1 VTPGSGEGLD
11 RRGFLALTASTAIAA
26 ASHPGAALAATAA
39 VAAGDP
45 CGTVEFI
52 DVPLDVVPVPK
63 DIAFVVEFPGART
76 LTLRAHYWYH
86 APSMRAGKRLPA
98 IVDFNPYRRR
108 DGMLYVDSMMY
119 PWFSFN
125 EYLCFRVDLQGSGD
139 SDGTITDEY
148 TEDELSSCVQII
160 EQIARLPFCDGN
172 VGMMGK
178 SWSAINSLMVAARDD
193 CPAALKA
200 IVFCCGT
207 DDRFNDDVHYM
218 GGAMMY
224 DQPSWAGSMWG
235 WLPMPPDP
243 LVVGERWTDMWR
255 ERIATLGFWFD
266 AWATHQTRDAYW
278 SNTSV
283 RDYYDRVKVPVFAI
297 SGWWDG
303 YKNPAERAVRE
314 LGALGKPSA
323 GILGPWG
330 HKYPFDGYP
339 GPRVDWL
346 RYIVPHWW
354 DRWLKGATPDPSS
367 AWPQLAVWLGRS
379 REPDRIPDYVER
391 GAWVAEDHAWKD
403 RVLPLALHLASGN
416 AMSEQPGGTAQSYAI
431 SSDRLVGTSMLE
443 STSWGECENDD
454 LPRDQS
460 ETDRR
465 SLWFDTAPL
474 EADLSC
480 FGYPEVTLALEC
492 DRSPAAI
499 AVRLCEVS
507 PSGRS
512 HLVTY
517 RFWNLGYLDGELGKP
532 QPVPAGRF
540 VVKLPLNVM
549 GHTFAR
555 GWKIRLS
562 ISPAFVPTMWRAP
575 GLATIVLHAGA
586 DVQSALVL
594 PVRPARPQE
603 DARAGALLGSNVT
616 AHVNPER
623 YAPIEATRR
632 DAVNRRTA
640 KVIDAGGKPGVAV
653 HKLMDAGSYV
663 YGGILE
669 RLLVDSSATEE
680 FRTIAGDPMSAEMT
694 TRYESKL
701 ERGAWRVRAVTQT
714 RVWSEHL
721 ASGEPAFRYSAD
733 VETFVGERP
742 FERRHVE
749 GSIPRRWV

>member
-1 VTPGSGEGLD
+1 VSEGSTENLD
-11 RRGFLALTASTAIAA
+11 RRGFLALA
-26 ASHPGAALAATAA
+26 AATAA
-39 VAAGDP
+39 TLSCDVKAVAADS
-45 CGTVEFI
+45 CGPVEYI
-52 DVPLDVVPVPK
+52 DVPLDVVPPPK
-63 DIAFVVEFPGART
+63 EIAFEVTVRGGGR

-86 APSMRAGKRLPA
+86 APAMRAGKRLPA

-139 SDGTITDEY
+139 SDGVITDEY
-148 TEDELSSCVQII
+148 TEDELSSCVQTI
-160 EQIARLPFCDGN
+160 EQISRLPFCDGN

-193 CPAALKA
+193 CPRALKA

-224 DQPSWAGSMWG
+224 DQPSWAASMWG

-243 LVVGERWTDMWR
+243 LVVGDRWKEMWR
-255 ERIATLGFWFD
+255 ERVRALDFWF
-266 AWATHQTRDAYW
+266 AEWASHQTRDDYW
-278 SNTSV
+278 RRTSV
-283 RDYYDRVKVPVFAI
+283 RDHYERVKVPVFTI

-314 LGALGKPSA
+314 LGALGKPVA

-354 DRWLKGATPDPSS
+354 DRWLKGTTPDAAQ
-367 AWPQLAVWLGRS
+367 AWPELAVWLGES
-379 REPDRIPDYVER
+379 REPSRVPDYVER
-391 GAWVAEDHAWKD
+391 GTWVAEDHAWPQRTKP
-403 RVLPLALHLASGN
+403 RTLHLVAGN
-416 AMSEQPGGTAQSYAI
+416 GLATKPSPQAQRYRI
-431 SSDRLVGTSMLE
+431 SSETLVGTAMLE

-454 LPRDQS
+454 LPRDQRQ
-460 ETDRR
+460 TDRR
-465 SLWFDTAPL
+465 SLYFDGPPL

-492 DRSPAAI
+492 DRDPAAI
-499 AVRLCEVS
+499 AVRLLEVS

-517 RFWNLGYLDGELGKP
+517 RFWNLGYLDGELGAP
-532 QPVPAGRF
+532 QRVPRGRF
-540 VVKLPLNVM
+540 VVRLPLNVM
-549 GHTFAR
+549 GHTFKR
-555 GWKIRLS
+555 GWRIRLS

-575 GLATIVLHAGA
+575 ALAELTLHAGG
-586 DVQSALVL
+586 DVTSTLLLPQRLPRSQDAAVESALGH
-594 PVRPARPQE
+594 P
-603 DARAGALLGSNVT
+603 VT
-616 AHVNPER
+616 AHVNPEK

-632 DAVNRRTA
+632 EAVNRRTA
-640 KVIDAGGKPGVAV
+640 ESVEIGGKPGVV
-653 HKLMDAGSYV
+653 VRKLMDAGSYV
-663 YGGILE
+663 YGGVLE
-669 RLLVDSSATEE
+669 HLLVDSSATET
-680 FRTIAGDPMSAEMT
+680 FRSLGHDPLAAEMS

-701 ERGAWRVRAVTQT
+701 ERGDWRVRAVTQT
-714 RVWSEHL
+714 RVWSERRP
-721 ASGEPAFRYSAD
+721 SGEAEFRYEAD
-733 VETFVGERP
+733 VETFVGDQA
-742 FERRHVE
+742 FERRRIT

>member
-1 VTPGSGEGLD
+1 MKPEPNDGGLD
-11 RRGFLALTASTAIAA
+11 RRGFLALTAS
-26 ASHPGAALAATAA
+26 GALAASATSKAFAA
-39 VAAGDP
+39 ADP

-63 DIAFVVEFPGART
+63 DIAFVVDFPDGRA

-86 APSMRAGKRLPA
+86 APALKAGKRLPA

-119 PWFSFN
+119 PWFAFN

-139 SDGTITDEY
+139 SDGVITDEY
-148 TEDELSSCVQII
+148 TPDELLSCVRII
-160 EQIARLPFCDGN
+160 EQIAQLPFCDGN

-243 LVVGERWTDMWR
+243 AVVGDRWPDMWR
-255 ERIATLGFWFD
+255 ERIHTLGFWFEP
-266 AWATHQTRDAYW
+266 WATHQTRDSYW
-278 SNTSV
+278 RETSV
-283 RDYYDRVKVPVFAI
+283 RDYYDRVKVPVFSI

-314 LGALGKPSA
+314 LGALGKPVA

-354 DRWLKGATPDPSS
+354 DRWLKGTTPDASS
-367 AWPQLAVWLGRS
+367 AWPQLAVWLGNS
-379 REPDRIPDYVER
+379 REPDRVPDYVER

-403 RVLPLALHLASGN
+403 RVAPLTLHLAPHGVLATHPS
-416 AMSEQPGGTAQSYAI
+416 ADAATYTMSSQ
-431 SSDRLVGTSMLE
+431 RLVGTAMLE

-465 SLWFDTAPL
+465 SLAFDTAPL
-474 EADLSC
+474 ERDLSC
-480 FGYPEVTLALEC
+480 FGYPEVTIAVEC
-492 DRSPAAI
+492 DRHPAAI

-517 RFWNLGYLDGELGKP
+517 RFWNLGYLDGQLGEP
-532 QPVPAGRF
+532 QVVPPGRF
-540 VVKLPLNVM
+540 TVKLPLNVM
-549 GHTFAR
+549 GHTFKR
-555 GWKIRLS
+555 GWRIRLS

-575 GLATIVLHAGA
+575 DLAELVLHVGGT
-586 DVQSALVL
+586 DGALVL
-594 PVRPARPQE
+594 PVRPARPQ
-603 DARAGALLGSNVT
+603 DARADALLGRNVT
-616 AHVNPER
+616 AHVDPER

-640 KVIDAGGKPGVAV
+640 EVVEIDGKPGVAV

-663 YGGILE
+663 YGGILDH
-669 RLLVDSSATEE
+669 LLVDSSATEE
-680 FRTIAGDPMSAEMT
+680 FRTIAGEPMFAEMT
-694 TRYESKL
+694 ARYESKL
-701 ERGAWRVRAVTQT
+701 ERGDWRVRAVTQT
-714 RVWSEHL
+714 RVWSER
-721 ASGEPAFRYSAD
+721 APSGEAAFRYTAD
-733 VETFVGERP
+733 VETFVGDQP

-749 GSIPRRWV
+749 GSIPRLWV